1 MTEMSAD
8 MEALFMKRAYDIAG
22 TTPGIKGADMKFKQ
36 NFRLSVLSK
45 LTIVSFI
52 LFTFVFKVFLNG
64 KKIAFNAK
72 TPFKDYCKLYIDGKM
87 MDSGQPYQL
96 VYENLANPEA
106 KGRWEV
112 GFAISDHGVQNISF
126 VNSINTIKVN

>member
-1 MTEMSAD
+1 M
-8 MEALFMKRAYDIAG
+8 
-22 TTPGIKGADMKFKQ
+22 
-36 NFRLSVLSK
+36 SK
-45 LTIVSFI
+45 LSIVSFI
-52 LFTFVFKVFLNG
+52 LFKFVFKVFLNG

-126 VNSINTIKVN
+126 VNSINTIKVNKSYDAYIFLYFIERRV